1 MSEFI
6 KLFKKIIFI
15 LFGSILLGGVL
26 LTIVYILP
34 VNTMEDHVTSSINIF
49 VTESVYPQQ
58 IQGYKT
64 TQLDNETDAIML
76 LGAIYENKD
85 LNPLQ
90 KAMAVPHATL
100 EGVSSLC
107 ITLKNIL
114 WDRQEADGF
123 SYYDRY
129 WHGYMLYLKPLLLV
143 MDYGD
148 IRMFN
153 MIIQLNLLLLLSVEM
168 VKKKLHIYIPAL
180 ILTLAVLNPAAI
192 SMSLQFSA
200 IYYIILISLI
210 ILLRYKDILIK
221 DDKLYIFFLMI
232 GIAVAYFD
240 FLTYP
245 VAAFGIPAILTMI
258 IYDGNWKEKI
268 KTVILLGICWVI
280 GYLGMWAG
288 KWVISSIVLNKNVFV
303 EAFSRITVHSSE
315 TYMEGVNI
323 GAFGALW
330 KNVKV
335 LLKWPYFLMGF
346 FYLVYYLRKIVRNFK
361 FTGLIQCTPF
371 VIICFIPCIWIMILS
386 SHSAWCYWY
395 TYRNL
400 SASVFSV
407 SVIVCRMADSKR
419 ELPLESQAM

>member
-1 MSEFI
+1 
-6 KLFKKIIFI
+6 
-15 LFGSILLGGVL
+15 
-26 LTIVYILP
+26 
-34 VNTMEDHVTSSINIF
+34 
-49 VTESVYPQQ
+49 
-58 IQGYKT
+58 
-64 TQLDNETDAIML
+64 
-76 LGAIYENKD
+76 
-85 LNPLQ
+85 
-90 KAMAVPHATL
+90 
-100 EGVSSLC
+100 
-107 ITLKNIL
+107 
-114 WDRQEADGF
+114 
-123 SYYDRY
+123 
-129 WHGYMLYLKPLLLV
+129 
-143 MDYGD
+143 
-148 IRMFN
+148 
-153 MIIQLNLLLLLSVEM
+153 
-168 VKKKLHIYIPAL
+168 
-180 ILTLAVLNPAAI
+180 
-192 SMSLQFSA
+192 
-200 IYYIILISLI
+200 
-210 ILLRYKDILIK
+210 
-221 DDKLYIFFLMI
+221 MI

-346 FYLVYYLRKIVRNFK
+346 FFLVYYLRKIVCNFK

-407 SVIVCRMADSKR
+407 SVIVCRMANSKR

>member
-76 LGAIYENKD
+76 LGAIYENKE

-180 ILTLAVLNPAAI
+180 ILTLAVLNPTAI

-346 FYLVYYLRKIVRNFK
+346 FFLVYYLRKIVCNFK

-371 VIICFIPCIWIMILS
+371 VITCFIPCIWIMILS

-407 SVIVCRMADSKR
+407 SVIVCRMANSKR

>member
-76 LGAIYENKD
+76 LGAIYENKE

-180 ILTLAVLNPAAI
+180 ILTLAVLNPTAI

-346 FYLVYYLRKIVRNFK
+346 FFLVYYLRKIVCNFK

-407 SVIVCRMADSKR
+407 SVIVCRMANSKR